1 MKRRKERDT
10 WTKRYADWCRKQGST
25 AQCSPAFGVLAIL
38 VVMGAVIYV
47 YRQVIMTTIIT
58 AVLAAVGVA
67 ACVGA
72 VAFTVS
78 TVRWYR
84 KRQKL
89 MAADPS
95 GATALAT
102 VTDDADVA
110 AIGAEADW
118 LAEAGSELVFDKDG
132 NLHAKTGS

>member
-1 MKRRKERDT
+1 MRRKERDT

-25 AQCSPAFGVLAIL
+25 AQCSPALGVLGIL
-38 VVMGAVIYV
+38 VVMGTVIYV
-47 YRQVIMTTIIT
+47 YRQIIMTTIIT

-67 ACVGA
+67 VFVGA
-72 VAFTVS
+72 VAFAVS
-78 TVRWYR
+78 TWRWYQ

-95 GATALAT
+95 GAVAIQT
-102 VTDDADVA
+102 VTDDADVK

-118 LAEAGSELVFDKDG
+118 LADAGSELVFDKDG

>member
-1 MKRRKERDT
+1 MRQRKEEDT

-25 AQCSPAFGVLAIL
+25 AQCSPALGVLAFL
-38 VVMGAVIYV
+38 VVFGCVVYV
-47 YRQVIMTTIIT
+47 YREVIMTTIIT

-67 ACVGA
+67 LCVGA

-78 TVRWYR
+78 TLRWYR
-84 KRQKL
+84 KRSRA

-102 VTDDADVA
+102 ATSDADVE

-118 LAEAGSELVFDKDG
+118 LADAGSELVFDKDG